1 MPETGTLQQPTHSE
15 SNVPVSELHEQ
26 NGHVKSEHRCSS
38 TGARAYG
45 PGMLL
50 HNNPGTLVLCQTD
63 MHLESEDES
72 DRENFIIPPYR
83 RTSSSGTLRTG
94 STGFAAKKLHYIWH
108 DFGKYKRAI
117 DTRL

>member
-83 RTSSSGTLRTG
+83 RTSSPF
-94 STGFAAKKLHYIWH
+94 STIQLSQVW
-108 DFGKYKRAI
+108 KRGLI
-117 DTRL
+117 CVPCYSNSRVY